1 MPLLLTPKKDK
12 DTNRFYA
19 LKLCHMILKVIH

>member
-1 MPLLLTPKKDK
+1 MPPLLTSKNVKDK
-12 DTNRFYA
+12 NYFEA